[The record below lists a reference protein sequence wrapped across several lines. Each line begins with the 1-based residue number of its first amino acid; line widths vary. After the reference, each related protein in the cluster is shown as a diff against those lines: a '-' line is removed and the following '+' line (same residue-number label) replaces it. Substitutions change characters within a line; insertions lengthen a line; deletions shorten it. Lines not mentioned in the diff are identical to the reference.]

1 MFLSVIV
8 SVLLSSQITLQQA
21 IEIALSENASVKVAD
36 MEVQRAQYAKKG
48 SYAALFPQID
58 FAGSFQRTIEKQVM
72 YMDGDGFDIGS
83 MLGAYLAPLYA
94 MHGITMPTGGGEAEK
109 PASAGSEGFS
119 VGRWNT
125 FMGATSA
132 QMPLVNA
139 QLWEAL
145 KISGQDVE
153 LAVEKARG
161 SRLETVTQVKQAYF
175 GALLA
180 KEAYDVYKSVYDNA
194 EANYKLTLMK
204 YEAQKAS
211 DLDVARA
218 ATSLANAVP
227 GVFDAESSVNVALWR
242 LKAVIGVDLDA
253 DFDVCGTLE
262 EYAGTMGSLVAAD
275 EDLSSNTTVRQ
286 LALQAEQL
294 AANVKAQQY
303 APLPSLGL
311 AFTYSINAMTNDF
324 NFSEYKWTPYSYV
337 GISLNIPIFAGGKR
351 ASNIKVAKIQAAELD
366 VQSVN
371 TEKQLRI
378 QIRQYVSQMTTAMK
392 SHDAAAKALDSAR
405 KAYDITAES
414 YAVGSAT
421 FNDLDNAQLA
431 LTQARLTDTQSVYN
445 YLTSKASLEQ
455 VLGKEE

>member
-1 MFLSVIV
+1 MLLSVIV

-58 FAGSFQRTIEKQVM
+58 FTGSFQRTIEKQVM

-94 MHGITMPTGGGEAEK
+94 LHGITMPTGGGGDAEK

-125 FMGATSA
+125 FMGAASA

-194 EANYKLTLMK
+194 EANYKLTLLK

-242 LKAVIGVDLDA
+242 LKAVMGVDLEA

-262 EYAGTMGSLVAAD
+262 EYAGVMGTLVAD

-303 APLPSLGL
+303 ATLPSLGL

-366 VQSVN
+366 VQRVN

-378 QIRQYVSQMTTAMK
+378 QIRQCVSQMTTAMK
-392 SHDAAAKALDSAR
+392 SHDAAVKALDAAR

-421 FNDLDNAQLA
+421 FNDLNDAQLA